1 MSAPPAIGAYRALLR
16 LYPRRFRDEYGPDM
30 ALLFAE
36 QLRDEPAA
44 RVWIRGMVDLAI
56 TVPTRHLEAHMNRPP
71 TPVVPLLFA
80 VVSLTG
86 VCVAVIGGSSLGM
99 LAVGLSVAAVIGALA
114 AAAWRHTRP
123 VAVARPATAHWW
135 KFLTGGAGV
144 LVAVVVL
151 TTVTGEVDESMWW
164 PMVITVV
171 GALLLLATG
180 LVLGVAR
187 LTGNHSHNARS

>member
-1 MSAPPAIGAYRALLR
+1 MSAQPAIGVYRTLLR

-30 ALLFAE
+30 ALLFAD

-44 RVWIRGMVDLAI
+44 RVWVRGMVDLAI

-71 TPVVPLLFA
+71 TPVAPLLFV

-86 VCVAVIGGSSLGM
+86 VCIAVIGGSSLGM
-99 LAVGLSVAAVIGALA
+99 LAVGLSVAAVAAALA

-135 KFLTGGAGV
+135 KFLTGGAGI
-144 LVAVVVL
+144 LVAVIVL
-151 TTVTGEVDESMWW
+151 TTATGEVDDSMWW

-171 GALLLLATG
+171 GALLLLGTG
-180 LVLGVAR
+180 VVLGVAR
-187 LTGNHSHNARS
+187 LTGNHPHNVRS

>member
-1 MSAPPAIGAYRALLR
+1 
-16 LYPRRFRDEYGPDM
+16 
-30 ALLFAE
+30 
-36 QLRDEPAA
+36 
-44 RVWIRGMVDLAI
+44 
-56 TVPTRHLEAHMNRPP
+56 MNRPP
-71 TPVVPLLFA
+71 TPVIPLLFV

-99 LAVGLSVAAVIGALA
+99 LAVGLSVAAVAASLA
-114 AAAWRHTRP
+114 AVAWRHTRP
-123 VAVARPATAHWW
+123 VAARPATAHWW

-151 TTVTGEVDESMWW
+151 TTATGEVDESMWW

-180 LVLGVAR
+180 LVLGVTR

>member
-1 MSAPPAIGAYRALLR
+1 MSAPPPIGAYRALLR
-16 LYPRRFRDEYGPDM
+16 LYPRNFRDEYGPDM
-30 ALLFAE
+30 ALLFAD

-44 RVWIRGMVDLAI
+44 RVWVRGMVDLAI
-56 TVPTRHLEAHMNRPP
+56 TVPAQHLEAHMNRPP
-71 TPVVPLLFA
+71 TPVIPLLFV

-99 LAVGLSVAAVIGALA
+99 LAVGLSVAAVAASLA
-114 AAAWRHTRP
+114 AVAWRHTRP
-123 VAVARPATAHWW
+123 VAARPATAHWW

-151 TTVTGEVDESMWW
+151 TTATGEVDESMWW

-180 LVLGVAR
+180 LVLGVTR